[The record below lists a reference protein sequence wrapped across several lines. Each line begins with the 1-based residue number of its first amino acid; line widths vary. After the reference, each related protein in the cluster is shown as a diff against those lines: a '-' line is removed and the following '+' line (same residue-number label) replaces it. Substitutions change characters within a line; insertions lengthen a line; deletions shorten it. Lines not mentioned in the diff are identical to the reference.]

1 MTFLW
6 NISSSD
12 CLSSHA
18 FGLSPL
24 CCVNICVTNPYFRW
38 FLTWSYIYFG
48 EERGTQLHTER
59 EFVLRS
65 DDDDGLW
72 LQGRLESLGKVLP
85 SRSEGSLAMSVLLLS
100 HLCVPQHCDGE
111 AKSVFSST
119 LMGHLLKS
127 AKSEGLAGWEWPTYG
142 NWVHLLQLLSIEVCR
157 SSLAGREKWTSLC
170 CELVADQLTCEPC
183 WNCLYAV
190 IQYLRLRITIG
201 LSCAELLVKKSP
213 SSK

>member
-1 MTFLW
+1 MMGFDSKGDW
-6 NISSSD
+6 
-12 CLSSHA
+12 
-18 FGLSPL
+18 SPWEK
-24 CCVNICVTNPYFRW
+24 CCPPGQRAAWPWASCCWAIC
-38 FLTWSYIYFG
+38 
-48 EERGTQLHTER
+48 
-59 EFVLRS
+59 
-65 DDDDGLW
+65 
-72 LQGRLESLGKVLP
+72 
-85 SRSEGSLAMSVLLLS
+85 A
-100 HLCVPQHCDGE
+100 VPQHCDGE